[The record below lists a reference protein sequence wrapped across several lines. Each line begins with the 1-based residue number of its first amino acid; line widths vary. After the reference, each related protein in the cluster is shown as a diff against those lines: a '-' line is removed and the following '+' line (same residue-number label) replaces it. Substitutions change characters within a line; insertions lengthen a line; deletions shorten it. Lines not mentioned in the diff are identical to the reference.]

1 MSRVPRA
8 FSRVSLPN
16 VASPENVPGTHTSP
30 RRPTTEA
37 VTRSSLMPPISVGH
51 TAQAEAV
58 IPARTTRAIPPNMV
72 LNLNAGM
79 VMALLVELV
88 NIEYTL
94 KAERAADIDG

>member
-16 VASPENVPGTHTSP
+16 VASPENVPATNTSP
-30 RRPTTEA
+30 QGPTTEA
-37 VTRSSLMPPISVGH
+37 VTRSSMMPPISVGH
-51 TAQAEAV
+51 TANDEA
-58 IPARTTRAIPPNMV
+58 IIHARTTRANPPNKV